1 MLGPLP
7 KLYRVAVC
15 AIALLLFGAA
25 GAWAALMLP
34 YPVLV
39 SAGASVGLA
48 VGVVCAYLLLHE
60 RTPSPLV
67 QISHPSRHPRHTP
80 RHRLG

>member
-7 KLYRVAVC
+7 KFYRVIVSAV
-15 AIALLLFGAA
+15 ALIVFIGA
-25 GAWAALMLP
+25 GAWAAFMLP

-48 VGVVCAYLLLHE
+48 VGAVITYLL
-60 RTPSPLV
+60 V
-67 QISHPSRHPRHTP
+67 HTP
-80 RHRLG
+80 ESAPEPHRVRRHRLH